1 MKGRL
6 LGMTLTELQKI
17 IEREGLPKFTS
28 KQIADWLYKKN
39 ISSIDEMT
47 NLSKKTR
54 ELLNELYETG
64 ITPPVKFETGS
75 DGTKKYLFPVSGNN
89 HVETAMIPD
98 RERITVCVS
107 TQAGCRMG
115 CVFCMTAREGFRGN
129 LSAGEILNQVKS
141 IHESD
146 SVSNI
151 VFMGMGEPLDNP
163 GEVLKSI
170 EILTSGWGFAMSP
183 RRITVST
190 VGIIPAMIRFLE
202 KSETHLAVSLHT
214 PFNTERQKL
223 MPVQVKYPIEDII
236 SEIKK
241 WDFGRQRRVSF
252 EYILF
257 EGFNDSPIHVKELS
271 KLLSGLKCRVNLIK
285 FHPIPGSDFKSP
297 KKETIENFKNQ
308 LNRKGILTTIRA
320 SRGEDINAAC
330 GLLSGVKNKLS

>member
-202 KSETHLAVSLHT
+202 KSEAHLAVSLHT

>member
-1 MKGRL
+1 
-6 LGMTLTELQKI
+6 
-17 IEREGLPKFTS
+17 
-28 KQIADWLYKKN
+28 
-39 ISSIDEMT
+39 
-47 NLSKKTR
+47 
-54 ELLNELYETG
+54 
-64 ITPPVKFETGS
+64 
-75 DGTKKYLFPVSGNN
+75 
-89 HVETAMIPD
+89 
-98 RERITVCVS
+98 
-107 TQAGCRMG
+107 
-115 CVFCMTAREGFRGN
+115 
-129 LSAGEILNQVKS
+129 
-141 IHESD
+141 
-146 SVSNI
+146 
-151 VFMGMGEPLDNP
+151 MGMGEPLDNP

-202 KSETHLAVSLHT
+202 KSEAHLAVSLHT

>member
-1 MKGRL
+1 
-6 LGMTLTELQKI
+6 MTLTELQKI

-202 KSETHLAVSLHT
+202 KSEAHLAVSLHT

>member
-54 ELLNELYETG
+54 KLLNELYETG
-64 ITPPVKFETGS
+64 ITPPLKFETGS

-202 KSETHLAVSLHT
+202 KSEAHLAVSLHT